1 MDKASV
7 IKYESGLAYHTTN
20 RAVFQQVKAVC
31 ESASI
36 QKGSDSDS
44 KKAAEQPGRPA
55 SEPGE
60 IVKKLSDLLS
70 THARLMAKF
79 DGALDRLETLAGS
92 KHRGYAGMRAWS
104 YHFDAVAEL
113 ADALAKVERGIL
125 DDEEIKAFVT
135 GEK

>member
-7 IKYESGLAYHTTN
+7 SKYESGLAYHTTN

-31 ESASI
+31 ESALI
-36 QKGSDSDS
+36 EKGSDSDS
-44 KKAAEQPGRPA
+44 KKAAKQVGPPA

-60 IVKKLSDLLS
+60 MVKKLSDLLS
-70 THARLMAKF
+70 THARLKTKF

-125 DDEEIKAFVT
+125 DDKDIKGFVA